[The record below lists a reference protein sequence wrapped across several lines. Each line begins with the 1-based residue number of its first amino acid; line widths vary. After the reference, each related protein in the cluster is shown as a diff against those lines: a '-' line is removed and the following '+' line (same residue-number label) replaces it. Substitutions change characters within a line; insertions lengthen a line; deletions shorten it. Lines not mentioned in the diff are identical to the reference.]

1 MATGSAPLRKDAR
14 RNRERLV
21 AAAREVFAER
31 GLDVALDEVARRAG
45 VSIGTL
51 YNRFPTR
58 ADLVEA
64 VFADRV
70 EAVARIA
77 EHALS
82 MDDAW
87 DGFTHF
93 VEQICRMQAADRGYN
108 DLAARR
114 IPQAVPTAAQAHGY
128 QLMTRILDRAQR
140 AGALRADFTVE
151 DMAFVTW
158 AITRTIEAT
167 AEVNPTAWRRHLAL
181 ILDGLRAPAAHP
193 LPEPPM
199 LPDQVARIMRD
210 C

>member
-1 MATGSAPLRKDAR
+1 MPLRKDAQ

-21 AAAREVFAER
+21 EAARAVFAER

-64 VFADRV
+64 VFADRR
-70 EAVARIA
+70 ESLIEIA
-77 EHALS
+77 EHALG

-87 DGFTHF
+87 AGFVHF
-93 VEQICRMQAADRGYN
+93 VEQVCRMQATDRGFN
-108 DLAARR
+108 DLSARS
-114 IPQAVPTAAQAHGY
+114 IPQAAPTPDLVRGHA
-128 QLMTRILDRAQR
+128 LMTEVVERAKR
-140 AGALRADFTVE
+140 TGALRPDFALA

-167 AEVNPTAWRRHLAL
+167 AGENRDAWRRHLGF
-181 ILDGLRAPAAHP
+181 ILDGLRTPAAHP
-193 LPEPPM
+193 LPVPALTDE
-199 LPDQVARIMRD
+199 QVSRIMRS

>member
-1 MATGSAPLRKDAR
+1 MTRPTPLRRDAQ

-21 AAAREVFAER
+21 SAAREVFAER

-58 ADLVEA
+58 TDLVAA
-64 VFADRV
+64 VFADREETV
-70 EAVARIA
+70 VRIA

-82 MDDAW
+82 MPDAW
-87 DGFTHF
+87 AGFAHL

-108 DLAARR
+108 DLSARR
-114 IPQAVPTAAQAHGY
+114 VPQAAPPRGHA
-128 QLMTRILDRAQR
+128 LMTEILARAR
-140 AGALRADFTVE
+140 DSGTLRADFVLE

-167 AEVNPTAWRRHLAL
+167 ASVNPDAWRRHLAF

-193 LPEPPM
+193 LPVPP
-199 LPDQVARIMRD
+199 LQAEEVARIMRD